1 MNANGWLKY
10 GGSTIANYHLVKETC
25 IVGQTNFAFLKK
37 INNLSKSLQVITPTC
52 NTWMEVESKVVSKT
66 SSLDSKENGKP
77 C

>member
-52 NTWMEVESKVVSKT
+52 NT
-66 SSLDSKENGKP
+66 
-77 C
+77 